1 MKQIAV
7 VMVMLISI
15 GITAQRHDGKSMRKG
30 PNMDMSAEEMATLQ
44 TKRMTLALDL
54 TEAQQDRIYDIHLE
68 NATFRKEK
76 WNEIKALKESG
87 KWEKPTSEER
97 FEMENTRL
105 DRQIAMQEKMKNIL
119 NEDQYE
125 TWKKFSNRKKS
136 MHHGKKKMQERG
148 RRG

>member
-54 TEAQQDRIYDIHLE
+54 TE
-68 NATFRKEK
+68 
-76 WNEIKALKESG
+76 
-87 KWEKPTSEER
+87 
-97 FEMENTRL
+97 
-105 DRQIAMQEKMKNIL
+105 
-119 NEDQYE
+119 
-125 TWKKFSNRKKS
+125 
-136 MHHGKKKMQERG
+136 
-148 RRG
+148 

>member
-68 NATFRKEK
+68 NATFGKNEEYTERRSVRDLEK
-76 WNEIKALKESG
+76 VLQSQKIYASW
-87 KWEKPTSEER
+87 
-97 FEMENTRL
+97 
-105 DRQIAMQEKMKNIL
+105 QEKNAGEREKRIVFFVDL
-119 NEDQYE
+119 R
-125 TWKKFSNRKKS
+125 SRAC
-136 MHHGKKKMQERG
+136 HGRG
-148 RRG
+148 FFFFGHWPVSRFTGFF

>member
-1 MKQIAV
+1 MKRIAV

-15 GITAQRHDGKSMRKG
+15 GMTAQRHDGKSMRKG
-30 PNMDMSAEEMATLQ
+30 PNMAMSAEEMATLQ

-68 NATFRKEK
+68 NATLRKEK

-97 FEMENTRL
+97 FEMENARL
-105 DRQIAMQEKMKNIL
+105 DRQIAMQENMKNKL